1 MAPFLSLLL
10 VTFFFV
16 PVLTHPLI
24 IPSDLLILPDEQ
36 SSSPNGTLT
45 RPKPKP
51 KPPQPP
57 PSPEPPWDSVH
68 CITNSRLFPVSERLC
83 GQALAELYYSD
94 TSTDPKTYSEPLTR
108 FGAGGCHIDLKKT
121 TGQSKITITD
131 KDIAGYAI
139 TVMKE
144 CEVKNGA
151 GWVQLVDGQP
161 WYLLVYGEKI

>member
-1 MAPFLSLLL
+1 M
-10 VTFFFV
+10 
-16 PVLTHPLI
+16 
-24 IPSDLLILPDEQ
+24 
-36 SSSPNGTLT
+36 
-45 RPKPKP
+45 
-51 KPPQPP
+51 
-57 PSPEPPWDSVH
+57 
-68 CITNSRLFPVSERLC
+68 
-83 GQALAELYYSD
+83 
-94 TSTDPKTYSEPLTR
+94 
-108 FGAGGCHIDLKKT
+108 KKT